1 MHYHTCVCVRFSLC
15 HSLDAMETRCE
26 ETTRQLEEAQA
37 AERRRQKASQAANSN
52 GHPTNTPSSPKKS
65 SADAVKSE
73 VDDLANE
80 VAVLRAQKSKEHRRA
95 EELEEQLTTLI
106 QENATIEEQ
115 LASFKMREEQLR
127 SFEEEITSM

>member
-1 MHYHTCVCVRFSLC
+1 
-15 HSLDAMETRCE
+15 METRCE
-26 ETTRQLEEAQA
+26 EITRQLEEAQA

-52 GHPTNTPSSPKKS
+52 GHPQNAPSSPKKS
-65 SADAVKSE
+65 GDAAKSE

-80 VAVLRAQKSKEHRRA
+80 VAVLRAQKNKEHRRA
-95 EELEEQLTTLI
+95 DELEEQLTTLI

-115 LASFKMREEQLR
+115 LAAFKMREDQLR

>member
-1 MHYHTCVCVRFSLC
+1 LC

-26 ETTRQLEEAQA
+26 EITRQLEEAQA

-52 GHPTNTPSSPKKS
+52 GHPQSTPSSPKKS
-65 SADAVKSE
+65 GDAAKSE

-115 LASFKMREEQLR
+115 LAAFKMREEQLR

>member
-1 MHYHTCVCVRFSLC
+1 
-15 HSLDAMETRCE
+15 METRCE
-26 ETTRQLEEAQA
+26 ELTRQLEETQA

-52 GHPTNTPSSPKKS
+52 GHSPNTASSPKKS
-65 SADAVKSE
+65 IDAAKSE

-80 VAVLRAQKSKEHRRA
+80 VATLRAQKSKEHRRA
-95 EELEEQLTTLI
+95 EELEEQLTSLI

-115 LASFKMREEQLR
+115 LAAFKMREEQLR